1 MSVVWCRRLIF
12 DVCCLMLDVWCHM
25 FDVRR
30 LISDVTC
37 IVSVVYCM
45 MDDVWRQTPDVSC
58 VMFVVWCLIFV
69 VYFRRLIVVDWC
81 QTSDVWFLLSDVR
94 RQIIIIKII
103 IFITWYCANEHILK
117 DQNANPKTWKANLFK
132 YFYTAVSRLAA
143 LIVSGFKSNTIF
155 CLLMFP

>member
-1 MSVVWCRRLIF
+1 
-12 DVCCLMLDVWCHM
+12 MLDVWCHM

-45 MDDVWRQTPDVSC
+45 MDNVWCQTPDVSC

-69 VYFRRLIVVDWC
+69 VYFRRLILVDWC
-81 QTSDVWFLLSDVR
+81 QTSDISWLMSDVWCAILLSDVR

-103 IFITWYCANEHILK
+103 IFITWYCANEHLLK

-132 YFYTAVSRLAA
+132 YYYTAVYRLAA
-143 LIVSGFKSNTIF
+143 LIVSGFKYYTIF

>member
-45 MDDVWRQTPDVSC
+45 MDLMPDA
-58 VMFVVWCLIFV
+58 WCLVSDVCCLMSDICCLF
-69 VYFRRLIVVDWC
+69 
-81 QTSDVWFLLSDVR
+81 QTSDISWLMSDVWCVIVR

-132 YFYTAVSRLAA
+132 YYYTAVYRLAA
-143 LIVSGFKSNTIF
+143 LIVSGFKYYTIF
-155 CLLMFP
+155 CLLMFL